1 MLGDLL
7 SEETNP
13 GEVHMDD
20 PSYEARTNCKRYS
33 DQYYTIGLIIYP
45 HRIFDPSTGPAPLR
59 LSTVRHKGKLYKSRL
74 GKII

>member
-20 PSYEARTNCKRYS
+20 PSYEARTN
-33 DQYYTIGLIIYP
+33 ILI
-45 HRIFDPSTGPAPLR
+45 S
-59 LSTVRHKGKLYKSRL
+59 
-74 GKII
+74 IIP